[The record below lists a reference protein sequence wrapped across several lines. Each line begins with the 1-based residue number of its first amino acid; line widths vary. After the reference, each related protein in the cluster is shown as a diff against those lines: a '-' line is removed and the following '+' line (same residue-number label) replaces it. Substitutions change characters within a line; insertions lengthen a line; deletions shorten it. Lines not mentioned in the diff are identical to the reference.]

1 MNPKL
6 QKLRAEL
13 EKNTERIRTLQS
25 RNTELKQQ
33 IQEMEN
39 IDIIGMVRESGLTP
53 EDLAGLLA
61 KIQESAQA
69 NEIKEK
75 EESSSEA

>member
-39 IDIIGMVRESGLTP
+39 LDIIGMVRDSGLAP
-53 EDLAGLLA
+53 DALADLLA
-61 KIQESAQA
+61 KIQASPNPA
-69 NEIKEK
+69 EIKEK

>member
-13 EKNTERIRTLQS
+13 EKNAERIRTLQS

>member
-1 MNPKL
+1 M
-6 QKLRAEL
+6 
-13 EKNTERIRTLQS
+13 
-25 RNTELKQQ
+25 KQQ

-39 IDIIGMVRESGLTP
+39 IDSIGMVRESGLTP

>member
-69 NEIKEK
+69 NETKEK
-75 EESSSEA
+75 EVSSSEA